1 MSFILGQFLVTL
13 KISREKRNIPSSL
26 PLIIRGPR
34 SLGMRQWILLEG
46 RGKGSVT
53 DGAEP
58 LVVGQQPTSFSYDG
72 DSRSP

>member
-1 MSFILGQFLVTL
+1 
-13 KISREKRNIPSSL
+13 
-26 PLIIRGPR
+26 
-34 SLGMRQWILLEG
+34 MRWWILLEG

-58 LVVGQQPTSFSYDG
+58 LVAGQQPTSFSYNG